1 MGLLLQLED
10 GRRFTLGTRC
20 LLGRHPACDV
30 HIPDGRV
37 SGEHASLHW
46 AGAHWELRDL
56 GSRNGTFVE
65 GRRLASGER
74 VELGQGQ
81 DFLLGKSG
89 IGFRLLDASPPA
101 ARARHLATGLVRVAT
116 GALLVLPDDDEPQA
130 SLFPLDGGQWVLELG
145 EERRRLK
152 DQERVWLSGSE
163 WVVELPL
170 AATETLE
177 EADAPTLAEVRLRIG
192 VSRDEEHVEVAVH
205 LREGVRMLPPRSS
218 QYLLA
223 TLARLRLAE
232 HALAPSEQGWVDRE
246 RLCRMLATDTNKL
259 NVDIHRVR
267 KQFGALGIQD
277 AAGVVERRPGTGQ
290 VRLGMNSVEVFTL

>member
-1 MGLLLQLED
+1 MGLLEQLDNE
-10 GRRFTLGTRC
+10 RRFTLGTRC

-30 HIPDGRV
+30 QLLDGRV

-46 AGAHWELRDL
+46 VGSHWELRDL
-56 GSRNGTFVE
+56 GSRNGTFLE

-74 VELGQGQ
+74 VELWQGGH
-81 DFLLGKSG
+81 FLLGKSG
-89 IGFRLLDASPPA
+89 IGFRLLEAGPPM
-101 ARARHLATGLVRVAT
+101 ARARQVATGLVRVAT
-116 GALLVLPDDDEPQA
+116 GSLLVLPDDEVPQA
-130 SLFPLDGGQWVLELG
+130 SLFPLEGGQWVLELG
-145 EERRRLK
+145 EERRRMK
-152 DQERVWLSGSE
+152 DQDRLWVGGSE
-163 WVVELPL
+163 WVVELPI

-177 EADAPTLAEVRLRIG
+177 EADAPTLGEVRLRIG
-192 VSRDEEHVEVAVH
+192 VSRDEEHVEVAVV
-205 LREGVRMLPPRSS
+205 LRDGERMLPPRSS

-246 RLCRMLATDTNKL
+246 ELCRMLATDTNKL

-290 VRLGMNSVEVFTL
+290 VRLGVRHVEVFTL

>member
-1 MGLLLQLED
+1 MGLLEQTD
-10 GRRFTLGTRC
+10 NGRRFALGARC
-20 LLGRHPACDV
+20 LLGRHPACDAQLLDA
-30 HIPDGRV
+30 HV

-46 AGAHWELRDL
+46 VGAHWELRDL

-74 VELGQGQ
+74 VALWEGQR
-81 DFLLGKSG
+81 FLLGKSG
-89 IGFRLLDASPPA
+89 IGFRLLEASPPA
-101 ARARHLATGLVRVAT
+101 VRARHVATGLVRVAT
-116 GALLVLPDDDEPQA
+116 SALLVLPDDEAPQA

-145 EERRRLK
+145 EERRRMK
-152 DQERVWLSGSE
+152 DQDRVWLDGSE
-163 WVVELPL
+163 WVVELPI

-177 EADAPTLAEVRLRIG
+177 EADAPTLSEVRLRIG
-192 VSRDEEHVEVAVH
+192 VSRDEEHVEVAVS
-205 LREGVRMLPPRSS
+205 LRDGARMLPPRSS

-290 VRLGMNSVEVFTL
+290 VRLGVSSVEVFTL